1 MKVIPLHKNQ
11 ILLIKK
17 VKKNNREAQEVL
29 FNQFSSKML
38 GVCRQYITDRHKS
51 EELMLNGFLKV
62 FKRLDTFKNK
72 GSFEGWIRR
81 IMINECLS
89 ALRKEDKL
97 VFVEDAHVFKDVHQE
112 IQAED
117 DISDLQILIDK
128 LPNSWR
134 VIFNLFAVEGYK
146 HKEIAKLLSI
156 TEMTSRSRYFK
167 AKKQLQTA
175 YTNLKKTTH
184 GKGH

>member
-11 ILLIKK
+11 ALLIKK
-17 VKKNNREAQEVL
+17 VRQNNREAQEVL
-29 FNQFSSKML
+29 FNRFSSKML
-38 GVCRQYITDRHKS
+38 GVCRQYITDRHKA
-51 EELMLNGFLKV
+51 EELMLSGFLKV
-62 FKRLDTFKNK
+62 FRKLDTFNDK

-89 ALRKEDKL
+89 YLRKKDKL
-97 VFVEDAHVFKDVHQE
+97 VFVDDAHVFEGVYSANQS
-112 IQAED
+112 ED
-117 DISDLQILIDK
+117 DVSDLQILIDK
-128 LPNSWR
+128 LPSTWR

-167 AKKQLQTA
+167 AKKQLQAA
-175 YTNLKKTTH
+175 YTNLKNTTH
-184 GKGH
+184 GKGY

>member
-11 ILLIKK
+11 ALLIKK
-17 VKKNNREAQEVL
+17 VRQNNREAQELL

-38 GVCRQYITDRHKS
+38 GVCRQYITDRHKA

-62 FKRLDTFKNK
+62 FKKLGTFQKK

-81 IMINECLS
+81 IMVNECLS
-89 ALRKEDKL
+89 YLRKQDKL
-97 VFVEDAHVFKDVHQE
+97 VFVDDAHVFEDVYQE
-112 IQAED
+112 NHGED

-128 LPNSWR
+128 LPSSWR

-146 HKEIAKLLSI
+146 HKEIAILLDI

-167 AKKQLQTA
+167 AKKQLQAA
-175 YTNLKKTTH
+175 YTNLKNKTH
-184 GKGH
+184 GKGY